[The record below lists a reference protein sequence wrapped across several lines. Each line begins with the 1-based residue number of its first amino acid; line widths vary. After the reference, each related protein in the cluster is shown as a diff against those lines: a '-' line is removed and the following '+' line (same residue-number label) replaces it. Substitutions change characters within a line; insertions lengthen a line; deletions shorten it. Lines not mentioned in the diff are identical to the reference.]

1 MVSERDLQLDD
12 GRTLRV
18 HDTGADAAA
27 SFTLIWHHGSPQTGA
42 LLEPLVS
49 AAAER
54 AIRLLSYGRPG
65 YGGSSLRPGRDVAS
79 AAADVARIAD
89 AFGIDRFAVMGASGG
104 GSHALACAALLPN
117 RVTGAVCLGGIAP
130 LTDDFDWF
138 GGMVSDGA
146 CGLQWRGAKHAHG
159 MQRPPSSIPTAS
171 PRLTGRRCRAAG
183 SSLGSDAVRASDA
196 GTDGAIDDD
205 VAYVSPWGS
214 T

>member
-1 MVSERDLQLDD
+1 VSERDLQLDD

-27 SFTLIWHHGSPQTGA
+27 SFTLIWHHSSPQTGA

-54 AIRLLSYGRPG
+54 AIRLLSCGRPG

-117 RVTGAVCLGGIAP
+117 RVTGAVCLGGMAP

-146 CGLQWRGAKHAHG
+146 L
-159 MQRPPSSIPTAS
+159 
-171 PRLTGRRCRAAG
+171 RAAMAG
-183 SSLGSDAVRASDA
+183 REARARYAATAEFDTNSFTEADWSA
-196 GTDGAIDDD
+196 LSGGWVIPGIRCGPSQRRGNRRGDR
-205 VAYVSPWGS
+205 
-214 T
+214 